1 MLNYTIWNN
10 DKCQC
15 AFVSLCI
22 AKLWKIDDA
31 IQSIA
36 KACLPGGQYTNLI
49 IYIQDKWLDE
59 SFYDDTKSKP
69 GIYTT

>member
-10 DKCQC
+10 YKCQC

-22 AKLWKIDDA
+22 AKLRKIDDA

-49 IYIQDKWLDE
+49 QDIQDKWLDE
-59 SFYDDTKSKP
+59 SFYNDTKSKP